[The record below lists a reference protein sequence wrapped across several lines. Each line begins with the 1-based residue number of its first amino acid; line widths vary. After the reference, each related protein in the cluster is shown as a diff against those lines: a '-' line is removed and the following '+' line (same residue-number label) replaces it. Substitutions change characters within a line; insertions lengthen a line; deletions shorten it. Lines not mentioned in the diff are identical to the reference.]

1 MMEAPLGGVPPAPA
15 AMAYPRSRPTRP
27 APAMVLGEGAPIVI
41 LHGYGLAPR
50 TYRRTAELLAARAM
64 VVVPAL
70 FALGRRWTY
79 QRAVDALVAML
90 DDLGLERV
98 SLIGHS
104 FGGGLELGLA
114 ARHPERVVELVFADT
129 LGLSREWTLAEEA
142 VHPVHLLRL
151 ATSRAIIDFTRTMV
165 THPTEMARAAWWG
178 FTSDRGSEVATIAA
192 AGLSCHVL
200 WAGRDTLLSRRDG
213 QDFAEELGASFTVA
227 RSFRGPIDHDW
238 MYRHPALFV
247 SQLDRV
253 GLIALGS
260 QLS

>member
-1 MMEAPLGGVPPAPA
+1 
-15 AMAYPRSRPTRP
+15 
-27 APAMVLGEGAPIVI
+27 MVLGDGPPILI
-41 LHGYGLAPR
+41 LHGFGLAPQ
-50 TYRRTAELLAARAM
+50 TYRRTAELLAARAK

-70 FALGRRWTY
+70 FSLGRRWSY
-79 QRAVDALVAML
+79 QRTVDALVATL
-90 DDLGLERV
+90 DDLGVERV
-98 SLIGHS
+98 TLIGHS

-114 ARHPERVVELVFADT
+114 ARHPDRVVELVFADT

-151 ATSRAIIDFTRTMV
+151 ATPRAIVDFSRTIV
-165 THPTEMARAAWWG
+165 THPAEMARAAWWG
-178 FTSDRGSEVATIAA
+178 FTSDRGSEVAAIAA
-192 AGLSCHVL
+192 ADLPCHVL

-227 RSFRGPIDHDW
+227 RSFSGPIDHDW

-253 GLIALGS
+253 GLIALGGQPRPGADAGS
-260 QLS
+260 SGGANQ